1 MREVEEIGESE
12 DILKG
17 TFKCL
22 EVKREEH
29 IWRTTDTSDAGGE
42 VKGSEEAG
50 A

>member
-1 MREVEEIGESE
+1 MRIYLRVH
-12 DILKG
+12 LNA
-17 TFKCL
+17 L

>member
-12 DILKG
+12 DKLKG

-29 IWRTTDTSDAGGE
+29 IWRTTDTSDAEGE
-42 VKGSEEAG
+42 AQGSEEAG